1 MNIKKKYLI
10 AFVLVFGLALV
21 LSGCTNSA
29 EQTNLPITGFR
40 FEDLFV
46 YPMAGLMWVAAK
58 TLAFG
63 NYGVAIVLSTIIVRT
78 MAWPIYAKTN
88 DMSLKMSL
96 VQPEADKIRLK
107 YEGKEDQQSKQRMA
121 METQQLYK
129 KYGIG
134 LGGCLLPLIQ
144 FPIFVGFYRTISRMP
159 ATILDS
165 EGNLITS
172 GHWLA
177 VFNSTTIFGVDLLK
191 GQTGSQ
197 VQKIAVIVLAVL
209 VGITQILSLL
219 ISQHRQKKAREEQ
232 QANVPAYR
240 RQQSD
245 TQKQT
250 ERTMNIMMY
259 AMTIMMVVFVLQSP
273 AGLGL
278 YWLVG
283 NVYSTLQSYIGHMN
297 SKKRLEVLKNK
308 F

>member
-1 MNIKKKYLI
+1 MNQQKKIFLAIALI
-10 AFVLVFGLALV
+10 IGLALV
-21 LSGCTNSA
+21 LTGCSSA
-29 EQTNLPITGFR
+29 DATTRPITGFV

-46 YPMAGLMWVAAK
+46 YPMAGLMWVTAK
-58 TLAFG
+58 TIAFG
-63 NYGVAIVLSTIIVRT
+63 NYGIVIVLSTIIVRT
-78 MAWPIYAKTN
+78 LAWPIYAKTN

-96 VQPEADKIRLK
+96 VQPEADRIRAK
-107 YEGKEDQQSKQRMA
+107 YEGKEDEQSKQRMA

-134 LGGCLLPLIQ
+134 LGGCLLPLVQ

-159 ATILDS
+159 ATILDT
-165 EGNLITS
+165 EGNLLTS

-177 VFNSTTIFGVDLLK
+177 VFNSVKIFGVNLLE
-191 GQTGSQ
+191 GQTDNPT
-197 VQKIAVIVLAVL
+197 QKIAVIVLAVL
-209 VGITQILSLL
+209 VGITQILSLF
-219 ISQHRQKKAREEQ
+219 ISQHRQKKARADQ
-232 QANVPAYR
+232 QASVPSYR
-240 RQQSD
+240 RQQTD

-250 ERTMNIMMY
+250 EKTMNIMMY

-283 NVYSTLQSYIGHMN
+283 NLYSTLQSYIGYKN
-297 SKKRLEVLKNK
+297 SQKRLEVLKKK